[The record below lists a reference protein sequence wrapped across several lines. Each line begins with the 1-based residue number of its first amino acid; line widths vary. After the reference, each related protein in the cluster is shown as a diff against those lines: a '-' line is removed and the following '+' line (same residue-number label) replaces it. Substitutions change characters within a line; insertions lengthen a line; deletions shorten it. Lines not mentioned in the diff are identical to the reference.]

1 MGDKE
6 RAKVCVRQSERVHRV
21 AQGAGVTMSSLG
33 EGFGKGLRTGNL
45 GFPYLLGQIPL
56 AAVSL

>member
-33 EGFGKGLRTGNL
+33 EGFGKFRNEVVDTIQRHFLQQG
-45 GFPYLLGQIPL
+45 
-56 AAVSL
+56 